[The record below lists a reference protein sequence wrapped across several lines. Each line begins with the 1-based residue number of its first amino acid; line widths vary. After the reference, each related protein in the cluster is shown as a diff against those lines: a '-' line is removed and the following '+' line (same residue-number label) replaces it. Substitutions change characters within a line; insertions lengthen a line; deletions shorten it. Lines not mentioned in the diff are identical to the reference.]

1 MALKPDALPFPQGEC
16 PFGNKCFYRHLSP
29 EGVDVD
35 VGPPMRRQPR
45 QNADGESDSPR
56 TILLYNFLEE
66 RDGRFQVRKNYLLF
80 FSIQILV
87 MVGALWAG

>member
-1 MALKPDALPFPQGEC
+1 
-16 PFGNKCFYRHLSP
+16 
-29 EGVDVD
+29 
-35 VGPPMRRQPR
+35 MRRQPR

-66 RDGRFQVRKNYLLF
+66 RDGRFQVRKNYL

-87 MVGALWAG
+87 MVGVQCAG